1 MSQNF
6 RVVYASAEVSPFA
19 ISGESAD
26 VASSL
31 PKYLASLGME
41 VSVFMPKYRR
51 PEIESLPK
59 EVVLDQLLV
68 PLGEE
73 KVKGRVYRS
82 ELGKYDIYFIENPK
96 YFWRENVYGTGKG
109 EYLDNDE
116 RFIFFS
122 RAVLEYLLK
131 AKIPADII
139 HCNNWPTSLIP
150 VFLKSLY
157 GSRHHFKD
165 VATVLTLHNIAY
177 QGEFPAETLISA
189 GLTWH
194 DINHTSYVFKGK
206 FNFLRAGL
214 MHADLLNTVSS
225 SYRREILTQS
235 HSFGLKDVLAER
247 KEDFFSIRN
256 GVDYE
261 VWNPETDPYIVANYT
276 PSNLKP
282 KERCKLDLIQE
293 FGLSIPAKTPLLGVV
308 SYLSAQKGMD
318 ILLEV
323 IDNML
328 QKEMGLVVLGRG
340 EEAYQN
346 RFLEVQEKYPGKLSI
361 KLEMNPALAHKIAA
375 GADIFLIPSLYEP
388 CGLNQLYSFRYGT
401 VPVARATGGL
411 GETVRPFDE
420 KTQKGNG
427 FVFKEF
433 SSLALLR
440 ALERSLE
447 YYAQPHLWQR
457 IIQAGMRENFSWQ
470 KAAKKYAKLYKTA
483 IDRKKGG

>member
-1 MSQNF
+1 MNQNY
-6 RVVYASAEVSPFA
+6 RVVYVSAEVSPFA

-31 PKYLASLGME
+31 PKYLASLGMD
-41 VSVFMPKYRR
+41 VSVFMPMYRR

-59 EVVLDQLLV
+59 EVVCHQLLV
-68 PLGEE
+68 PLGGE

-82 ELGKYDIYFIENPK
+82 EFGKYDIYFIGNPK

-122 RAVLEYLLK
+122 RAVLEFLLQ
-131 AKIPADII
+131 AKIPTDII

-150 VFLKSLY
+150 VFLKANY
-157 GSRHHFKD
+157 GNKHQFKN

-189 GLTWH
+189 GLTWN
-194 DINHTSYVFKGK
+194 DLNARPFVFNGK
-206 FNFLRAGL
+206 FNFLQTGL
-214 MHADLLNTVSS
+214 VYADLLNTVSS
-225 SYRREILTQS
+225 SYRREILTKS
-235 HSFGLKDVLAER
+235 HSFGLSDVLAGR
-247 KEDFFSIRN
+247 KDDFFSIRN
-256 GVDYE
+256 GVDYD
-261 VWNPETDPYIVANYT
+261 VWNPETDPYIVANYA

-282 KERCKLDLIQE
+282 KKKCKLDLIQE
-293 FGLSIPAKTPLLGVV
+293 FGLSTPAKTPLLGVV
-308 SYLSAQKGMD
+308 SYLSAQKGLD

-323 IDNML
+323 IDDIL
-328 QKEMGLVVLGRG
+328 QKDVGLVILGRG
-340 EEAYQN
+340 EETYQN
-346 RFLEVQEKYPGKLSI
+346 RFHAVQEKYPGKFSI

-411 GETVRPFDE
+411 GETVKPFDV

-433 SSLALLR
+433 SSPALLE
-440 ALERSLE
+440 ALEEALE
-447 YYAQPHLWQR
+447 YYAQPRHWQR
-457 IIQAGMRENFSWQ
+457 IIQAGLREDFSWQ
-470 KAAKKYAKLYKTA
+470 KAAKKYARLYKRA
-483 IDRKKGG
+483 IAKKKGG